1 VPVAAEQG
9 GGRRWVSP
17 FAVECSDVEGAGAGS
32 GERNDNC
39 RCKVPEKVQGMG
51 SRAEV
56 RGWVQSGAGV
66 ERGSGVPEQ
75 KHADRD
81 WET

>member
-1 VPVAAEQG
+1 
-9 GGRRWVSP
+9 
-17 FAVECSDVEGAGAGS
+17 
-32 GERNDNC
+32 
-39 RCKVPEKVQGMG
+39 MG

-66 ERGSGVPEQ
+66 ERGSRVPGQ

-81 WET
+81 WETGEIPRGCFGILHELLVGGAGGH

>member
-1 VPVAAEQG
+1 MEY
-9 GGRRWVSP
+9 
-17 FAVECSDVEGAGAGS
+17 FDVEGAGAGS

-39 RCKVPEKVQGMG
+39 RCNVPEKVQGMG
-51 SRAEV
+51 SQAEV

-66 ERGSGVPEQ
+66 ERGSRVPGQ
-75 KHADRD
+75 KHADWD

>member
-1 VPVAAEQG
+1 M
-9 GGRRWVSP
+9 
-17 FAVECSDVEGAGAGS
+17 ECSDVEEAGAGS

-39 RCKVPEKVQGMG
+39 RGNVPEKVQGMG

-66 ERGSGVPEQ
+66 ERGSRVPGQ

>member
-1 VPVAAEQG
+1 ML
-9 GGRRWVSP
+9 WK
-17 FAVECSDVEGAGAGS
+17 CSDVEGAGAGS
-32 GERNDNC
+32 GERSDNC
-39 RCKVPEKVQGMG
+39 RCNVPEKVQGMG

-66 ERGSGVPEQ
+66 ERGSRVPGQ
-75 KHADRD
+75 KHADWD

>member
-1 VPVAAEQG
+1 M
-9 GGRRWVSP
+9 
-17 FAVECSDVEGAGAGS
+17 ECSDVEGAGAGS

-39 RCKVPEKVQGMG
+39 RGKVPEKVQGMG

-56 RGWVQSGAGV
+56 RGWVQSRAGV
-66 ERGSGVPEQ
+66 ERGSRVPGQ

-81 WET
+81 WETRNPTGLLP

>member
-1 VPVAAEQG
+1 MVQG
-9 GGRRWVSP
+9 GRWWVSP
-17 FAVECSDVEGAGAGS
+17 FAEECCDVERAGAGS

-51 SRAEV
+51 FPGRSE
-56 RGWVQSGAGV
+56 GLGAGP
-66 ERGSGVPEQ
+66 ERGSRVPGQ

>member
-1 VPVAAEQG
+1 M
-9 GGRRWVSP
+9 SP
-17 FAVECSDVEGAGAGS
+17 CAVECSDVEGAAAGS

-39 RCKVPEKVQGMG
+39 RCKGPEKVQGMG

-66 ERGSGVPEQ
+66 ERGSRVPGQ